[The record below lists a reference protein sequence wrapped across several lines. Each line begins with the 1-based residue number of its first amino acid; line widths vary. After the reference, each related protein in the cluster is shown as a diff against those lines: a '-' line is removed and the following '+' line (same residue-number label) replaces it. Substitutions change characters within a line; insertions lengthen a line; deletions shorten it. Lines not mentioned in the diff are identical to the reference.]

1 MFKVIKYVKAATDS
15 IQYSHC
21 NSGQKRRPEFNKMS
35 SQMASREPTVFL
47 SVPHALFPK
56 TVRSGDLCFYSYIY
70 DIVVCKFID
79 WIFHRI
85 ASLFSSCFYFSFV
98 LGNPRTILN
107 LLSNSNST

>member
-1 MFKVIKYVKAATDS
+1 MQRQLQIRFNALTVIY
-15 IQYSHC
+15 
-21 NSGQKRRPEFNKMS
+21 SGQKRRPEFSKMS
-35 SQMASREPTVFL
+35 SQMANREPTAFL
-47 SVPHALFPK
+47 SVPRAVFPK
-56 TVRSGDLCFYSYIY
+56 IVTNDLCFYSHIY

-107 LLSNSNST
+107 LLSDSSST